1 MAIENRYLPLHGTKV
16 LELTRVIVG
25 SGVGR
30 FLGTAG
36 ALVVH
41 VESEKRLDFLRTSFP
56 YKDNSPGINR
66 AGYFHRYN
74 PDKYGIGLNLSK
86 PEGLAIM
93 KKLIAWADVFIE
105 SNVPGM
111 IDKFGLDYE
120 NVRRLNPGIV
130 MLSTSQMGREGPL
143 AHYKGFGVQTA
154 AMAGFHQ
161 ITGYGDGPMGPFGA
175 YTDMVSIQ
183 WLVTALV
190 AALDHRRRTGQGQY
204 IDHSQFEAGVYALAP
219 AVLDFA
225 ANGEIS
231 QQVANRDALAAPH
244 GCYRCLGEDRWCA
257 IAIFSDDEWR
267 AFCGVLDNPA
277 WTREGGFATLAARK
291 QNEDELNARVEEWT
305 QQHTAEDVMDRLQS
319 AGVAAGVVS
328 TGEDLNRNPQL
339 AARGYFKVLKHSEI
353 GPTPF
358 CNPPFR
364 FAKTPS
370 DVRSPAPCFGEH
382 TEYVC
387 REILGMSDE
396 QFVDLLQKNVFD

>member
-1 MAIENRYLPLHGTKV
+1 MRQLPLQGVKV

-25 SGVGR
+25 SGAGR

-36 ALVVH
+36 ATVVH

-56 YKDNSPGINR
+56 YKDNVPGINR

-74 PDKYGIGLNLSK
+74 PDKYGMGLDLSK
-86 PEGLAIM
+86 PEGLAVM
-93 KKLIAWADVFIE
+93 KKLVAWADVFIE

-120 NVRRLNPGIV
+120 NVRKLNPDIV

-143 AHYKGFGVQTA
+143 ARYKGFGVQAA

-175 YTDMVSIQ
+175 YTDMVSIP

-190 AALDHRRRTGQGQY
+190 AALEYRRRTGKGQY
-204 IDHSQFEAGVYALAP
+204 IDHSQFEAGIHALAP
-219 AVLDFA
+219 AILQFG
-225 ANGEIS
+225 ANGEIPG
-231 QQVANRDALAAPH
+231 QVGNRDSLVAPH
-244 GCYRCLGEDRWCA
+244 GCYRCLGNDRWCA
-257 IAIFSDDEWR
+257 IAVASDDEWR
-267 AFCGVLDNPA
+267 SFCDVLGNPA
-277 WTREGGFATLAARK
+277 WTKEARFSSFAERK
-291 QNEDELNARVEEWT
+291 QHESELDSLVQQWT
-305 QQHTAEDVMDRLQS
+305 QQHSAEDVMSTLQS
-319 AGVAAGVVS
+319 AGVTAGVVS
-328 TGEDLNRNPQL
+328 TGEDLNSNPQL
-339 AARGYFKVLKHSEI
+339 MARGYFKTLKHTEI

-358 CNPPFR
+358 SNPPFR
-364 FAKTPS
+364 FAETPS
-370 DVRSPAPCFGEH
+370 EVRNPAPCFGEH

-396 QFVDLLQKNVFD
+396 EFVDLLQKQVFE

>member
-1 MAIENRYLPLHGTKV
+1 MGIQDGRLPLKGVKV

-36 ALVVH
+36 AEVVH

-56 YKDNSPGINR
+56 YKDNVPGINR

-74 PDKYGIGLNLSK
+74 PDKYGISLDLSK
-86 PEGLAIM
+86 REGLDIM
-93 KKLIAWADVFIE
+93 KKLVAWADVFIE

-111 IDKFGLDYE
+111 VDKFGLDYG
-120 NVRRLNPGIV
+120 NVRKLNPGIV

-183 WLVTALV
+183 WLITALL

-204 IDHSQFEAGVYALAP
+204 IDHSQFEAGVHALAP
-219 AVLDFA
+219 AVLGCSS
-225 ANGEIS
+225 NGEIAP
-231 QQVANRDALAAPH
+231 QVANRDALAAPH
-244 GCYRCLGEDRWCA
+244 GCYRCMGEDRWCA
-257 IAIFSDDEWR
+257 IAVCSDEEWC
-267 AFCGVLDNPA
+267 AFCAVLGDPA
-277 WTREGGFATLAARK
+277 WTREARFASLDARK
-291 QNEDELNARVEEWT
+291 QNEDDLNALVEGWT
-305 QQHTAEDVMDRLQS
+305 RRNTAEDVMAGLQS
-319 AGVAAGVVS
+319 AGIAAGVVS
-328 TGEDLNRNPQL
+328 TGEDLNRNAQL
-339 AARGYFKVLKHSEI
+339 AARGYFKVLQHSEI

-358 CNPPFR
+358 SNPPFR
-364 FAKTPS
+364 FAKAPGE
-370 DVRSPAPCFGEH
+370 VRKPAPCFGEH
-382 TEYVC
+382 TELVC

-396 QFVDLLQKNVFD
+396 EFVDLLQKRVFE